1 MFDIGWTE
9 LLVIAVVAII
19 VVGPKDLPRMLRA
32 FGQTIGKMRRMAN
45 EFQSTFNDALK
56 EAEREA
62 DVLDMKKTVEEA
74 AKGVK
79 DFDPLADLKKS
90 IAPVS
95 VASPEASGAAKAAVP
110 DEGAA
115 NAAGATVPPVAAAAE
130 VPVIAPA
137 VAEPEPA
144 AVASPAATGQAEPVA
159 GTEAR
164 P

>member
-90 IAPVS
+90 ITPVS
-95 VASPEASGAAKAAVP
+95 VTASTAADAGKAAP
-110 DEGAA
+110 ASTDEGAA
-115 NAAGATVPPVAAAAE
+115 AAEPTVTASAEVQVAA
-130 VPVIAPA
+130 PA
-137 VAEPEPA
+137 IAEPEPVT
-144 AVASPAATGQAEPVA
+144 VAPPAATGQAEPA
-159 GTEAR
+159 TGTETR

>member
-90 IAPVS
+90 IAPVIATPS
-95 VASPEASGAAKAAVP
+95 TAPDAGKAAP
-110 DEGAA
+110 AASDEVA
-115 NAAGATVPPVAAAAE
+115 VAAEPTVTASAE
-130 VPVIAPA
+130 VQVAAPA
-137 VAEPEPA
+137 IAEPEPVT
-144 AVASPAATGQAEPVA
+144 VAPPAATGQAEPA
-159 GTEAR
+159 TGTETR